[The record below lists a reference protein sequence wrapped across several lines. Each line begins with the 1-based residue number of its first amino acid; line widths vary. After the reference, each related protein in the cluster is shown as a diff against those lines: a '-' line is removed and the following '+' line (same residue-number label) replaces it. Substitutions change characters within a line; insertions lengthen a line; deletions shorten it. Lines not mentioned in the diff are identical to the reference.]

1 MGAHDD
7 DTRRQADR
15 KLIGALVSGIT
26 AYAADVSR
34 TRLWIALAA
43 LALVVALVAY
53 RSLAVTDRDRV
64 ERFAEAVSG
73 EVTPAR
79 VDAAMRYVDPDRQP
93 VEVTA
98 YESTES
104 YGPGQRDALRTMVRE
119 RLRAASGARFR
130 VLRRSITMGP
140 RSASVSMQLYSSEAM
155 PTTEYVL
162 RKHGDDWLVETARV
176 R

>member
-1 MGAHDD
+1 M
-7 DTRRQADR
+7 TR
-15 KLIGALVSGIT
+15 S
-26 AYAADVSR
+26 
-34 TRLWIALAA
+34 RLWIALAS

-64 ERFAEAVSG
+64 EGFADAVSG

-104 YGPGQRDALRTMVRE
+104 YGAGQRDALRQRVRE
-119 RLRAASGARFR
+119 RLQAVSGARFR

-140 RSASVSMQLYSSEAM
+140 RSASVSMQLYASEGA
-155 PTTEYVL
+155 PTAEYVL